1 MQNYQIFKFTSY
13 VTDQK
18 LSDILLDPALFGVV
32 LHELETGEQYQCML
46 QWHYAQRKLTNIT
59 SHPRKTEECS
69 MKALHDAFELIFV

>member
-46 QWHYAQRKLTNIT
+46 FNGTTHNENYPILRPIQEKQKNAIWKHSTTPLN
-59 SHPRKTEECS
+59 
-69 MKALHDAFELIFV
+69 